1 MKVNKKDEKQVI
13 DPVVQRIL
21 TRLDENGQ
29 TQKELVEYL
38 GLGNGIFTR
47 WKYDDVRTYMMY
59 IDEIA
64 EFLNVSSI
72 YLMYGDDYSSPD
84 SFFSNDEKKL
94 IELYRKMNQEQKDTL
109 FQVAN
114 VFINHSL

>member
-1 MKVNKKDEKQVI
+1 MNKKDEKQVI

-64 EFLNVSSI
+64 EFLNISSI